1 MSLDISALGALLL
14 VMGVVFLYQ
23 GNMWMLLAVLIA
35 LLFVR

>member
-1 MSLDISALGALLL
+1 MSLNISPLGALLF
-14 VMGVVFLYQ
+14 VIGVVFLYQ